1 MFQWDELME
10 YIINDYGLIW
20 KLETKHTAK
29 IIRPGRDGRIRLLDD
44 RKFLLKRL
52 VAKVFLP
59 KQKRFVKVLDEDITN
74 LKWTNRSNNCKK
86 KLIMKYSL

>member
-1 MFQWDELME
+1 ME

-29 IIRPGRDGRIRLLDD
+29 IIRLGRIRLLDD

-59 KQKRFVKVLDEDITN
+59 EQKYFVKVLDGDITN

-86 KLIMKYSL
+86 KLIMEY

>member
-1 MFQWDELME
+1 ME
-10 YIINDYGLIW
+10 YIINDYELIW

-29 IIRPGRDGRIRLLDD
+29 IIRPDRIRLLDD

-86 KLIMKYSL
+86 KLIMEY